1 MYLLIFWVTA
11 FSAFIDRN
19 HKSFLIFS
27 NLGKLTAKMHQCV
40 VVLEIDEEQN
50 SLLRLSVSN

>member
-19 HKSFLIFS
+19 HKLLLIFS
-27 NLGKLTAKMHQCV
+27 NLGKLTAKMYQCV

-50 SLLRLSVSN
+50 SLLGLSVSN